1 MNEETQ
7 ITTRTTDQTPQDSRV
22 GGVSVRAW
30 LVMMLCGTVCVQSI
44 AGQVLGYFMTGEMVI
59 EIREPLYSLSIA
71 AASYYFGQT
80 MKKT

>member
-1 MNEETQ
+1 MNEGTD
-7 ITTRTTDQTPQDSRV
+7 ILTRPVPPHDSQV

-30 LVMMLCGTVCVQSI
+30 LVMMLCGTVCLL
-44 AGQVLGYFMTGEMVI
+44 AVLNPVLTYFATGDLVI

-80 MKKT
+80 TKPK

>member
-1 MNEETQ
+1 MEEQTS
-7 ITTRTTDQTPQDSRV
+7 ITTRSTDVPQDSRV

-30 LVMMLCGTVCVQSI
+30 LVMMLCGTVCVQSM
-44 AGQVLGYFMTGEMVI
+44 AGQVLGYFLTGELII
-59 EIREPLYSLSIA
+59 EIKEPLYSLSIA

>member
-7 ITTRTTDQTPQDSRV
+7 ITARSTEGPQDSRV

-30 LVMMLCGTVCVQSI
+30 LVMMLCGTVCLQSI
-44 AGQVLGYFMTGEMVI
+44 AGQVLGYFITGEMVI

-71 AASYYFGQT
+71 AASYYFGQ

>member
-7 ITTRTTDQTPQDSRV
+7 ITTRSTEGPQDSRV

-44 AGQVLGYFMTGEMVI
+44 AGQVLGYFITGEMVI

-71 AASYYFGQT
+71 AASYYFGQ

>member
-1 MNEETQ
+1 MDEQTT
-7 ITTRTTDQTPQDSRV
+7 ITTRPEATQDSRV

-30 LVMMLCGTVCVQSI
+30 LVMMLCGTVCLQSV
-44 AGQVLGYFMTGEMVI
+44 AGQVLGYFLTGELVI
-59 EIREPLYSLSIA
+59 EIKEPLYSLSIA